1 MYPETI
7 RLIAEKQ
14 QEGVLPGVVYR
25 FIHGEQMETHCLGYA
40 ARQPQIESLTTE
52 HLFDVASL
60 TKVVCT
66 TTVILKLW
74 EQGVL
79 AIDDP
84 LVRYLPALLI
94 RK

>member
-14 QEGVLPGVVYR
+14 QEGVFPGVVYR

-40 ARQPQIESLTTE
+40 AQQPQIESLTTE

-60 TKVVCT
+60 TKVV
-66 TTVILKLW
+66 LY
-74 EQGVL
+74 
-79 AIDDP
+79 DDGDSQTMGTGSP
-84 LVRYLPALLI
+84 SNR
-94 RK
+94 

>member
-40 ARQPQIESLTTE
+40 ARQPQIESLTNGTP
-52 HLFDVASL
+52 
-60 TKVVCT
+60 
-66 TTVILKLW
+66 I
-74 EQGVL
+74 
-79 AIDDP
+79 
-84 LVRYLPALLI
+84 
-94 RK
+94 